1 MKKMTM
7 EENED
12 AGEEERA
19 KGGMVLTEFSS
30 VRRVGDATPLVSQG
44 SSGYIT
50 RVMGGAMNCPGKR
63 AEDDTAGRLGHGAD
77 PI

>member
-30 VRRVGDATPLVSQG
+30 VRRVGDATPLV
-44 SSGYIT
+44 
-50 RVMGGAMNCPGKR
+50 GGAMNCPGKR
-63 AEDDTAGRLGHGAD
+63 AEDDTAGGLGHGAD